1 MYVYTKTPDYKMKCT
16 WEPKLE
22 DTPSDIQKK
31 ALNWGVDILVTFRA
45 RRCLMPWQQAGY
57 VIPPF
62 SPHSTEHNVI
72 NMDLVN
78 SALK

>member
-1 MYVYTKTPDYKMKCT
+1 MYVYSKTPDYKMKCT
-16 WEPKLE
+16 WESKFE

-31 ALNWGVDILVTFRA
+31 ALNSGIDILVTFRA
-45 RRCLMPWQQAGY
+45 HRCLMPWQQAGY
-57 VIPPF
+57 VIPRS
-62 SPHSTEHNVI
+62 SPRSTEHNVI